1 MRSRPQTAEQENA
14 DESSPT
20 GRNRGYTGTGR
31 KSEAGELVF
40 SLFRMCYVLGVRK
53 TKHAPHHDEDLDCG
67 PVYSI

>member
-1 MRSRPQTAEQENA
+1 MFNMWLA
-14 DESSPT
+14 
-20 GRNRGYTGTGR
+20 GYTGTGR

-40 SLFRMCYVLGVRK
+40 PLFRMCYVLGVRK